1 MKKAQL
7 FSEILGDCLLPLL
20 GFLWWGWDLYFILLY
35 LIFDYTIRLGFLFV
49 HPATRSFPVLL
60 RPLLFFLSFIV
71 LSHFYMTLTEPT
83 WRFAK
88 DFAAFFW
95 YEELWIPQG
104 FILIPLLVYTE
115 ISRQRMEKLLN
126 PDASPLQSV
135 QKLGTRL
142 LFLALIFMTMS
153 ILLLASAWSEA
164 TEIWFFL
171 IALLTLILFENKA
184 AFLQP

>member
-1 MKKAQL
+1 MRKAQL

-35 LIFDYTIRLGFLFV
+35 LLFDYTIRIGFIAIN
-49 HPATRSFPVLL
+49 PSTRKIHVLL
-60 RPLLFFLSFIV
+60 RPVLFYLSFVV
-71 LSHFYMTLTEPT
+71 LSHFYMTLTDPT
-83 WRFAK
+83 WRFSK
-88 DFAAFFW
+88 DFSAFFW

-104 FILIPLLVYTE
+104 LVLIPLLIYAE
-115 ISRQRMEKLLN
+115 ISRQRMEKILH
-126 PDASPLQSV
+126 PGTDQIQQA

-142 LFLALIFMTMS
+142 LYLAIIFMAMS
-153 ILLLASAWSEA
+153 LILLLTSWSEA

-171 IALLTLILFENKA
+171 IALLTLILIENKD

>member
-35 LIFDYTIRLGFLFV
+35 LLFDYTIRFGFLFAK
-49 HPATRSFPVLL
+49 PATRSFQVLL
-60 RPLLFFLSFIV
+60 RPLLFFLSFVI

-83 WRFAK
+83 WRFTK

-115 ISRQRMEKLLN
+115 ISRQRMEKLLD
-126 PDASPLQSV
+126 PDASPLHSV

-171 IALLTLILFENKA
+171 IALFTLILFENKA

>member
-7 FSEILGDCLLPLL
+7 ISEILGDCLLPLM

-35 LIFDYTIRLGFLFV
+35 LLFDYTIRLGFLFTK
-49 HPATRSFPVLL
+49 PATRSFQVLL
-60 RPLLFFLSFIV
+60 RPILFFLSFVI

-83 WRFAK
+83 WRFTK

-104 FILIPLLVYTE
+104 LILIPLLVYTE
-115 ISRQRMEKLLN
+115 ISRQRIEKLLH
-126 PDASPLQSV
+126 PDANPANGV
-135 QKLGTRL
+135 QKLGTRP
-142 LFLALIFMTMS
+142 LFLAVIFMIMS
-153 ILLLASAWSEA
+153 LVLLASAWSEA
-164 TEIWFFL
+164 AEIWFFL

>member
-35 LIFDYTIRLGFLFV
+35 LLFDYSIRLGFLFAN
-49 HPATRSFPVLL
+49 PATRSFQVLL
-60 RPLLFFLSFIV
+60 RPLLFFLCFVV

-83 WRFAK
+83 WRFTK
-88 DFAAFFW
+88 EFAAFFW

-115 ISRQRMEKLLN
+115 ISRQRMEKMLH
-126 PDASPLQSV
+126 PDATPILHV
-135 QKLGTRL
+135 QKLGTRM
-142 LFLALIFMTMS
+142 LFLALIFMAMS
-153 ILLLASAWSEA
+153 LLLLVSAWSET

-171 IALLTLILFENKA
+171 LALLTLILIDHKA

>member
-7 FSEILGDCLLPLL
+7 ISEILGDCLLPLL

-35 LIFDYTIRLGFLFV
+35 LLFDHTIRLGFLFAK
-49 HPATRSFPVLL
+49 PATRSFQVLL
-60 RPLLFFLSFIV
+60 RPLLFFLSFVI

-83 WRFAK
+83 WRFTK

-115 ISRQRMEKLLN
+115 ISRQRMEKLLD

-153 ILLLASAWSEA
+153 IVLLASAWSEA
-164 TEIWFFL
+164 AEIWFFL
-171 IALLTLILFENKA
+171 IALFTLILFENKA